1 MKSLRVIISFLA
13 ILGYSKMEERCPICL
28 EDVCEE
34 DVKCTQCTTRYH
46 ADCKPADACATCRCV
61 YDEAKKIQ
69 NFIALNQHFNDNLTL
84 ADIAESDEED
94 EDEDDDTYEYTGYY
108 DEDDEYVPSSA
119 ELNNI
124 IEGRQIIRPRMM
136 TRAITRH
143 LVNQGYDLD

>member
-1 MKSLRVIISFLA
+1 MKSLRELISFLA

-28 EDVCEE
+28 EDVCAE
-34 DVKCTQCTTRYH
+34 DVKCDQCTTRYH

-94 EDEDDDTYEYTGYY
+94 EDDDEYEYDYIY
-108 DEDDEYVPSSA
+108 DEEEEYVPSSA

-124 IEGRQIIRPRMM
+124 IEGR
-136 TRAITRH
+136 
-143 LVNQGYDLD
+143 